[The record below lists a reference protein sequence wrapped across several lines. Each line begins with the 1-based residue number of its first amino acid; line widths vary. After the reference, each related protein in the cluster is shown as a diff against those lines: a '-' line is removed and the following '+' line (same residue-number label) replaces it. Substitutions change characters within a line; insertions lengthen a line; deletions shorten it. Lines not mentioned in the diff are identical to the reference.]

1 MAKKRKIISE
11 FEYRDM
17 QVAYAFQLFREGFT
31 ARQVQEKLNIP
42 SSINL
47 AGMAKAAIEGVM

>member
-1 MAKKRKIISE
+1 MAKKRKVISE

-42 SSINL
+42 SNINL
-47 AGMAKAAIEGVM
+47 AAMARTAIEGVL